1 MPAFISTNGLE
12 GVELSFI
19 VIKGEGL
26 AAKDRNLMGQ
36 RTTSDPYVIVSLQT
50 TLPAVGRSKPK
61 TTVVELGKTK
71 TVEKTLSPVWNQ
83 AFTTKVPVL
92 ALSDPKAPPTLI
104 FTIYDYDA
112 NTDDDLMGIVKV
124 PIPMDPPKS
133 SVTTEWYK
141 VPESSASNAKGK
153 IQVKLQT
160 TIQRSTAL
168 QRGNAFVLE
177 TNHLMV
183 GLAWDVVKGKAVD
196 LDAACVAVDDK
207 GQISMTDSVYYGN
220 LANPNGSIVHS
231 GDSLDG
237 KAGGDDETITF
248 LLDKIPASLVALYI
262 VLTVASARRFL
273 SSIESARCT
282 LVDKS
287 KKNQSP
293 MASFTPSKH
302 VDSEAA
308 TALFL
313 VRLARDGKK
322 WKVQPIEDVHKSARE
337 FGSMIPHFKSY
348 TRDLVP
354 GIKVDPHEKVMVM
367 RKGGTIKIRDFCV
380 DKVLPNKL
388 TFGLSWDVNTK
399 KGGKK
404 VDLDAS
410 AICFDNDL
418 KLVDKVWFKHLTSDD
433 GSIVHSG
440 DQRKGDATGDDEQLA
455 VDLSKVAKNVQYIGF
470 VVNSYSGQE
479 LDDVEKAACH
489 LFDTVTKVDIAVH
502 SLGNCEFL
510 DGHTAL
516 VMGCVYRIKTRTK
529 KESDWC
535 LKIVSVAADGK
546 TVKDLVAYLREYLE
560 ANPVSA
566 PLESLDDEDE
576 KIDATM
582 PKEVPVKV

>member
-12 GVELSFI
+12 GVELSFTL
-19 VIKGEGL
+19 IKGEGL
-26 AAKDRNLMGQ
+26 AAKDRNVMGQ
-36 RTTSDPYVIVSLQT
+36 RTTSDPYCVVSLQT

-61 TTVVELGKTK
+61 TSVEELGKTK
-71 TVEKTLSPVWNQ
+71 TIEKNLSPVWNES
-83 AFTTKVPVL
+83 FTTKVPIL

-104 FTIYDYDA
+104 FTIYDYDKG
-112 NTDDDLMGIVKV
+112 TDDDLMGIVKV

-133 SVTTEWYK
+133 ATSTEWYK

-177 TNHLMV
+177 TNHVMV

-196 LDAACVAVDDK
+196 LDAACVAVDNK
-207 GQISMTDSVYYGN
+207 GQISMSDCVYYGN
-220 LANPNGSIVHS
+220 LITPNGSIVHS

-237 KAGGDDETITF
+237 KAGGDDETMTF
-248 LLDKIPASLVALYI
+248 LLDKIPASIVALYI
-262 VLTVASARRFL
+262 VLTVATPKRFL
-273 SSIESARCT
+273 SSIESARVT
-282 LVDKS
+282 IVDKS
-287 KKNQSP
+287 KKNASP
-293 MASFTPSKH
+293 MASFAPSKH

-322 WKVQPIEDVHKSARE
+322 WKVQPIEDIHKSARE

-354 GIKVDPHEKVMVM
+354 GIKVNPEERICVM
-367 RKGGTIKIRDFCV
+367 RKGGTIKIRDFCS
-380 DKVLPNKL
+380 DKVLPSKL
-388 TFGLSWDVNTK
+388 TFGLSWDVNA

-433 GSIVHSG
+433 GAIVHSG
-440 DQRKGDATGDDEQLA
+440 DQRKGDATGDDERLA

-479 LDDVEKAACH
+479 LDDVTKASCH
-489 LFDTVTKVDIAVH
+489 LFDTVTGVDIAVH
-502 SLGNCEFL
+502 NLSDCQFL
-510 DGHTAL
+510 NGHTAL
-516 VMGCVYRIKTRTK
+516 VMGCVYRIKARAK
-529 KESDWC
+529 KEGDWC

-546 TVKDLVAYLREYLE
+546 TVKDLVVHLQQFLE
-560 ANPVSA
+560 ENPVAA
-566 PLESLDDEDE
+566 PLESGADDEVE
-576 KIDATM
+576 KVDAKM
-582 PKEVPVKV
+582 PPEVPIKV